1 MEDELFTTQQVA
13 SSLGVSDAYIRKMI
27 AQGKAIP
34 KGRVGNIHVFTKAE
48 LERLRTRP
56 KGKGG
61 RGKKAQ

>member
-13 SSLGVSDAYIRKMI
+13 SSLGVSDAYVRQMI
-27 AQGKAIP
+27 ARGQAIP
-34 KGRVGNIHVFTKAE
+34 KARIGNSYVFTKAE
-48 LERLRTRP
+48 IERLRTRP